1 MGKEE
6 KSLKEELEELK
17 KKNNNLKHERD
28 KAVNKVIDI
37 QDSFW
42 FIGIIAGLG
51 FIGWLIELFFGAI
64 F

>member
-1 MGKEE
+1 MEKGE

-17 KKNNNLKHERD
+17 KKNNDLKYERD
-28 KAVNKVIDI
+28 KAINKVIDI
-37 QDSFW
+37 EDWLWIVGS
-42 FIGIIAGLG
+42 IAGLG